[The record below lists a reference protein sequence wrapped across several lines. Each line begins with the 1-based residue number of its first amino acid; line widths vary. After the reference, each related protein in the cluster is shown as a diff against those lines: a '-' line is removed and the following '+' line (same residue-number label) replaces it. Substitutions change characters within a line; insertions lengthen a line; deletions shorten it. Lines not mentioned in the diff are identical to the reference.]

1 MMYKTVVWW
10 WYVIMCYYYYMVL
23 CVIFFFDFDYFY
35 DPWSGDVNQYCTVLI
50 PFGGETGV
58 KKMAL
63 LPDKVGAR
71 GRC

>member
-1 MMYKTVVWW
+1 MSLLDGGRKKK
-10 WYVIMCYYYYMVL
+10 L
-23 CVIFFFDFDYFY
+23 LIFYNFY
-35 DPWSGDVNQYCTVLI
+35 EPWSGDVNQYCTVLI